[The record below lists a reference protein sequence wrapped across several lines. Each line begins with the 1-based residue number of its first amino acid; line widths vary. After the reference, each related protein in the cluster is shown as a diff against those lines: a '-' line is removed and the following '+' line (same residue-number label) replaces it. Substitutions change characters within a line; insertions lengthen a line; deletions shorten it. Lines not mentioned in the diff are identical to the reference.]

1 MNIVRPINVALCNIP
16 PWIIYIVGGAWAGWL
31 FWQGLMGLGRFAVE
45 PINVLERDYGEIAL
59 QLLVLGLVAT
69 PLRRWTGIS
78 IIRFRRAIGVT
89 AFFFVLAHFLV
100 FAILDIQNLGRV
112 WTEIVKR
119 PYVTVGMASFLLLIP
134 LVMTSNDA
142 MVRRMGAASWRRL
155 HKLTYPAA
163 VLGGVHYLWLVRGF
177 PFEPLV
183 YLAVIGVLL
192 VARSKAKRKSS
203 EKQQP
208 TTKQQPSE
216 G

>member
-16 PWIIYIVGGAWAGWL
+16 PWIIYIAGGAWAGWL